1 MQVGSVCWSDI
12 LGTTC
17 RASRPD
23 AVTADECH
31 FHLVTLVAFSGKPGN
46 WMLLA
51 GRHTFNSC
59 GGSWL
64 TMIKDARVG
73 CHNSTAAAVHPCKR
87 VASYCRR
94 RSWISLRALELL
106 AFKLWDA
113 AAAARTLCCTL
124 CPKSFS
130 VGEQGSAFTGNDQ
143 LEGDIDR
150 KRQLL
155 AKPIRPLCHRV
166 EMSARLAPTPEISFF
181 LFSKLRR
188 IWQHSNPTYRLMF
201 PGLSLLN
208 GIPGCKGAFQL
219 GEQVTDG
226 LLRPGLRADN
236 FPTLEIFLT
245 KHQLWVMDQWR
256 GLEKWRMINSIIDH
270 N

>member
-1 MQVGSVCWSDI
+1 MHSC
-12 LGTTC
+12 
-17 RASRPD
+17 
-23 AVTADECH
+23 
-31 FHLVTLVAFSGKPGN
+31 TL
-46 WMLLA
+46 
-51 GRHTFNSC
+51 C
-59 GGSWL
+59 
-64 TMIKDARVG
+64 
-73 CHNSTAAAVHPCKR
+73 
-87 VASYCRR
+87 
-94 RSWISLRALELL
+94 
-106 AFKLWDA
+106 
-113 AAAARTLCCTL
+113 AAARTL

-155 AKPIRPLCHRV
+155 AKQSALFVILCHRV

-245 KHQLWVMDQWR
+245 KHQL
-256 GLEKWRMINSIIDH
+256 
-270 N
+270 

>member
-1 MQVGSVCWSDI
+1 MPGS
-12 LGTTC
+12 
-17 RASRPD
+17 
-23 AVTADECH
+23 AVTTPPPLQSIPANEWQAT
-31 FHLVTLVAFSGKPGN
+31 VVVGAESVSGP
-46 WMLLA
+46 
-51 GRHTFNSC
+51 S
-59 GGSWL
+59 GSWPS
-64 TMIKDARVG
+64 
-73 CHNSTAAAVHPCKR
+73 NSGSSTLC
-87 VASYCRR
+87 
-94 RSWISLRALELL
+94 
-106 AFKLWDA
+106 
-113 AAAARTLCCTL
+113 AAARTLC
-124 CPKSFS
+124 PKSFA

-208 GIPGCKGAFQL
+208 GILGCKGAFQL

-245 KHQLWVMDQWR
+245 KHQL
-256 GLEKWRMINSIIDH
+256 
-270 N
+270 